1 MLQAVR
7 NLDEMQRG
15 AFAMAT
21 PQSLWDY
28 LPYLAAGLPV
38 TLEITCIAM
47 ALAII
52 VGVIL
57 ALGRNSQIALL
68 RWAAGFVIEFFRG
81 SSALVQLFWAF
92 YVLPFFGIQL
102 PPLVA
107 GILVLGL
114 NEGSY
119 FSEVV
124 RAGLDAVPK
133 G

>member
-7 NLDEMQRG
+7 NLDETQRR

-28 LPYLAAGLPV
+28 LPYLAAGIPV

-47 ALAII
+47 ALAIV

-68 RWAAGFVIEFFRG
+68 RWAAGFFIEFFRG
-81 SSALVQLFWAF
+81 SSALLQFSWPF
-92 YVLPFFGIQL
+92 YVLPSFAIQL
-102 PPLVA
+102 PPFPL
-107 GILVLGL
+107 
-114 NEGSY
+114 
-119 FSEVV
+119 
-124 RAGLDAVPK
+124 
-133 G
+133 